1 MCAFRT
7 GRASKDINGRCSSVG
22 YGTRSA
28 TARWKRAPVAPDKAQ
43 EQPAAE
49 TAPAAEEQA
58 ATAEDSTPAAAAA
71 EEQPTV
77 STTFV
82 FNDKP
87 VREDRRSGTSRPS
100 SLWSRWRDNHVLVYI
115 RVTGVQGRDEGRAL
129 GVHCPLYRKGGGR
142 V

>member
-1 MCAFRT
+1 M
-7 GRASKDINGRCSSVG
+7 
-22 YGTRSA
+22 
-28 TARWKRAPVAPDKAQ
+28 APDKAQ

-58 ATAEDSTPAAAAA
+58 AAAEDSTPAAAAA

-87 VREDRRSGTSRPS
+87 VLNQSPS
-100 SLWSRWRDNHVLVYI
+100 SHIYLRTSALSMPLVSM
-115 RVTGVQGRDEGRAL
+115 VVQIAGRPAGR
-129 GVHCPLYRKGGGR
+129 
-142 V
+142 

>member
-1 MCAFRT
+1 M
-7 GRASKDINGRCSSVG
+7 
-22 YGTRSA
+22 
-28 TARWKRAPVAPDKAQ
+28 APDKAQ

-58 ATAEDSTPAAAAA
+58 AAAEDSTPAAAAA

-87 VREDRRSGTSRPS
+87 VREDRRSGTSR
-100 SLWSRWRDNHVLVYI
+100 WRDNHVLVYI
-115 RVTGVQGRDEGRAL
+115 RVTGVQGRDEGCAL